1 MDKDTNC
8 KWNFVV
14 RNDASM
20 NQGREDSSLSFF
32 FANKLRCLVR
42 EYIQNSLDAHN
53 PDLVGVPVKVVFTY
67 GELECDQ
74 YQELICKLLERIKAC
89 SEMCRSIDNGKD
101 PYHEKYEYLNERINW
116 NTIGYLKVSD
126 YNTLGMPYDSDK
138 FKPSKFKSCVRS
150 SSSSF
155 KDSEHAGGSHGLG
168 KTVGFVN
175 SGINAVYYSTQT
187 TKGETYGEG
196 VVKLCDH
203 LFKDESDNLQLYEN
217 VAFYDSHN
225 GICPDTGE
233 SIPKDFQRKDS
244 EPGTDA
250 FVLGMEYSEED
261 VKTMRKE
268 ILRSFFKAIAENKL
282 LVEVCGEEFSFDN
295 IESKM
300 ESYFQEEGEL
310 DGRRTRNPEL
320 FFNPRPY
327 FKEVLCNQKSGD
339 ENHCVFETNDG
350 SLGQF
355 DTLGHAKLYVWK
367 SETIRQANSR
377 DSIVYM
383 RDNNMVV
390 EVKRGRNNK
399 GYYAIFMC
407 DGEGSKFLRRMENV
421 THDKWDR
428 EELRGESKDYQKK
441 ASKVLQE
448 IESFIL
454 ACEKKMFPEDESE
467 ERTIAS
473 LRNRRVSIL
482 GNNKQDDDEESIW
495 PSTNVTDKIKT
506 NKANGKSSILE
517 TLSGKRKKKKTKGK
531 PVTTETNLGPSVTP
545 ANPGTQTPPNI
556 DPPEPTPPKP
566 EPPIP
571 TPPTPEPPTPT
582 PPLGIPETP
591 DITTVGGEGN
601 SDGDTDEIENKGV
614 RMREIKLDGRNRHL
628 IPLHDGEFACK
639 LVLTV
644 NREYENCRVEL
655 FVQGITGQT
664 PLSLRNV
671 SDGCRIGGMDN
682 NEILGFNLIP
692 GNNTIK
698 FTPVENVKNYTLII
712 KAYGN

>member
-1 MDKDTNC
+1 MDKDLNC

-42 EYIQNSLDAHN
+42 EYIQNSLDAHD
-53 PDLVGVPVKVVFTY
+53 PELVNEPVKVEFSY
-67 GELECDQ
+67 GMLDCNQ
-74 YQELICKLLERIKAC
+74 YEELIIKLLDRIKAC
-89 SEMCRSIDNGKD
+89 SKMCLSIDNGKD

-126 YNTLGMPYDSDK
+126 FNTLGMPYDTDK

-175 SGINAVYYSTQT
+175 SGINAVYYSTRT
-187 TKGETYGEG
+187 TNGETYGEG

-203 LFKDESDNLQLYEN
+203 IFKDEQGEEQLYEN
-217 VAFYDSHN
+217 VAFYDSHK
-225 GICPDTGE
+225 GVTPDSGE
-233 SIPKDFQRKDS
+233 SIPIVFRRDKV
-244 EPGTDA
+244 GTDA
-250 FVLGMEYSEED
+250 YVLGMEYNEAD
-261 VKTMRKE
+261 VKTMCKE

-282 LVEVCGEEFSFDN
+282 WVNVCGEVFSFDN
-295 IESKM
+295 IGSKI
-300 ESYFQEEGEL
+300 ELYFQEEGDL
-310 DGRRTRNPEL
+310 DVKRTRNPEL

-327 FKEVLCNQKSGD
+327 FKEVLCNDTCD
-339 ENHCVFETNDG
+339 EFHCVFNTDDDQINNYDA
-350 SLGQF
+350 
-355 DTLGHAKLYVWK
+355 LGHAKLYVWK
-367 SETIRQANSR
+367 SDSIRRANSR
-377 DSIVYM
+377 DSVVYM

-407 DGEGSKFLRRMENV
+407 DGEGSKYLRRMENV
-421 THDKWDR
+421 THDKWDK
-428 EELRGESKDYQKK
+428 EELRGESKEYQKK

-448 IESFIL
+448 IETFIA
-454 ACEKKMFPEDESE
+454 ACEKMMFPEDESE
-467 ERTIAS
+467 ERLITS
-473 LRNRRVSIL
+473 LRNRRVSVL
-482 GNNKQDDDEESIW
+482 GNNKQDNDEDSIW
-495 PSTNVTDKIKT
+495 PSTNVTDRVKVS
-506 NKANGKSSILE
+506 KANGKSSLLE
-517 TLSGKRKKKKTKGK
+517 TLPGKRKKKKNKGK
-531 PVTTETNLGPSVTP
+531 PSNVKTNIGPSSTP
-545 ANPGTQTPPNI
+545 VNP
-556 DPPEPTPPKP
+556 DPPTSSDI
-566 EPPIP
+566 EPPGP
-571 TPPTPEPPTPT
+571 MPPGPEPPTPT
-582 PPLGIPETP
+582 PPSPEPPTTTP
-591 DITTVGGEGN
+591 PMGMPEKPDAPAVSGEGN
-601 SDGDTDEIENKGV
+601 YEGNTDEIEDSGV

-639 LVLTV
+639 LILTV
-644 NREYENCRVEL
+644 SREYENCRVEL
-655 FVQGITGQT
+655 YVQGISGQT
-664 PLSLRNV
+664 PLSLRRV
-671 SDGCRIGGMDN
+671 SEECKIGGIDS
-682 NEILGFNLIP
+682 NEIIGFRLLP

>member
-1 MDKDTNC
+1 
-8 KWNFVV
+8 
-14 RNDASM
+14 M

-53 PDLVGVPVKVVFTY
+53 PELVDEPVKVVFSF
-67 GELECDQ
+67 GSLECNQ

-89 SEMCRSIDNGKD
+89 SEMCRSVDNGKD
-101 PYHEKYEYLNERINW
+101 PYREKYDYLNERINR
-116 NTIGYLKVSD
+116 NTIGFLKVSD

-150 SSSSF
+150 SSFSF

-175 SGINAVYYSTQT
+175 SGINAVYYSTRT
-187 TKGETYGEG
+187 TKGETFGEG

-203 LFKDESDNLQLYEN
+203 QFYDENGELQLYEN
-217 VAFYDSHN
+217 VAFYDSYN
-225 GICPDTGE
+225 GIRPDMGE
-233 SIPKDFQRKDS
+233 SIPDIFRRDNS
-244 EPGTDA
+244 ESGTDA
-250 FVLGMEYSEED
+250 FVLGMENKEED
-261 VKTMRKE
+261 IKTMRKE

-282 LVEVCGEEFSFDN
+282 WVDVCGEVFSTDN
-295 IESKM
+295 VGSKL
-300 ESYFQEEGEL
+300 EHYFQEEGDL
-310 DGRRTRNPEL
+310 DGKRTRYPEVL
-320 FFNPRPY
+320 FNPRPY
-327 FKEVLCNQKSGD
+327 FKEVLCNQKNGD
-339 ENHCVFETNDG
+339 EKHCVYETNDS

-399 GYYAIFMC
+399 GYYAIFLC

-428 EELRGESKDYQKK
+428 EELRGESKEYQKK

-448 IESFIL
+448 IESFVL

-473 LRNRRVSIL
+473 LRNRRVSVL
-482 GNNKQDDDEESIW
+482 GNNKQDDEESIW
-495 PSTNVTDKIKT
+495 PSTNVTDRVKET
-506 NKANGKSSILE
+506 KANGKSSILE

-531 PVTTETNLGPSVTP
+531 SVTTETNMGPSVTP
-545 ANPGTQTPPNI
+545 TNPGTQTPPDI
-556 DPPEPTPPKP
+556 DSPDPTPPEP

-571 TPPTPEPPTPT
+571 TPPTPEHPTPT

-591 DITTVGGEGN
+591 DSTTVSGEGN
-601 SDGDTDEIENKGV
+601 SDGNTDEIEIKGV
-614 RMREIKLDGRNRHL
+614 RMREIKLDGRSRHL

-664 PLSLRNV
+664 PLTLRNV

-682 NEILGFNLIP
+682 NEIFGFNLIS